1 MPASIKALCL
11 SLLLVLLCLSAGC
24 NRQPPAGQSGAPEI
38 HVSAAAN
45 LTDAFAEV
53 AKQFTADT
61 GIKVVYS
68 FGATADLAKQIEN
81 GAPFDVFAAADVEH
95 VDGLDRQG
103 LLTPGTR
110 ALYARGR
117 LVLWTPPGNNLNLSK
132 IEELTKPEVGRIA
145 IAKPDLAPYGQ
156 ATVESLR
163 ALNLWQQV
171 EPKVVYGQNVSQ
183 TKQFAATGNAEVA
196 FLPLALVKPNE
207 GRFIE
212 VDERLHQPIDQALGI
227 VKASGQQE
235 AARRFTD
242 FVLSDKGQRILE
254 QYGYRKPPA
263 AKP

>member
-1 MPASIKALCL
+1 MRMPSIKALCVA
-11 SLLLVLLCLSAGC
+11 LLLTSMCLYPGC
-24 NRQPPAGQSGAPEI
+24 ARQSQTGQSSAPEI
-38 HVSAAAN
+38 NVAAAAN

-53 AKQFTADT
+53 GKQFTAET
-61 GIKVVYS
+61 GVPVVYS
-68 FGATADLAKQIEN
+68 FGATSELAKQIEN

-95 VDGLDRQG
+95 VKELDGNA

-117 LVLWTPPGNNLNLSK
+117 LVLWIPQGSSITR
-132 IEELTKPEVGRIA
+132 IEDITQPQVNRIA
-145 IAKPDLAPYGQ
+145 IAKPDVAPYGQ
-156 ATVESLR
+156 ATVETLR
-163 ALNLWQQV
+163 ALSLWQQV
-171 EPKVVYGQNVSQ
+171 EPKVVYAQNVSQ

-212 VDERLHQPIDQALGI
+212 VDERLHQPIDQALGV
-227 VKASGQQE
+227 VKASGKQE
-235 AARRFTD
+235 EARRFID
-242 FVLSDKGQRILE
+242 FVLSERGQQILE